1 MVNDEAGTGE
11 TVASAEV
18 YYSPGYVAAHFL
30 TRIENVRQWIAEGRL
45 RAEPGGR
52 AGFRI
57 PASALEAFR
66 QQAYRREYF
75 AGVDHGLR
83 SWPTEQPQS
92 RALPVPAQSAAE
104 AEALAPRWPFPH
116 A

>member
-1 MVNDEAGTGE
+1 MNDNSAAHD
-11 TVASAEV
+11 TVASDEV
-18 YYSPGYVAAHFL
+18 FYSPGYVAARFL
-30 TRIENVRQWIAEGRL
+30 TRVENVRQWIEEGRL

-52 AGFRI
+52 HGYRI
-57 PASALEAFR
+57 PESALAAFR
-66 QQAYRREYF
+66 AEAYRRERF
-75 AGVDHGLR
+75 NGVDHGLH

-92 RALPVPAQSAAE
+92 STLPVPAQNAAE